1 MSPKRISFKKD
12 VIKKGFNDWLEETA
26 LHGLKYMVG
35 RSGLIGIVIWV
46 SHVNLHPHFFY
57 EDL

>member
-35 RSGLIGIVIWV
+35 RTGLIGILIWV
-46 SHVNLHPHFFY
+46 SHIKLLQATF
-57 EDL
+57 L